1 MLCWQEPS
9 RSPFPG
15 TWFLGLFLL
24 FGCLDIGGSTE
35 SLKAVKIA
43 SENAPVIDGDLSDS
57 VWDSAALIPNLTQM
71 YPNEQ
76 QAPSEQTE
84 IRVCFDSHQF
94 YVAFRCLD
102 KSPDEINASIMQRD
116 QSVGADDYVFI
127 LLDPFQTGRD
137 GYYFRLNANGAKGEG
152 RITSFKNGP
161 NMNWD
166 AIWDGAGRRTDE
178 GWAVEFAIPF
188 RSISFDPN
196 SQTWGANFGRW
207 LPRVQERDRWSGAY
221 RSRNFLKLEDEG
233 TITGISEVEQGLGVD
248 LKPYLLGR
256 HQSGNRGD
264 GFKNEYGADLFWQIT
279 PNLTTT
285 LTWNTDFAE
294 AEVDDR
300 VVNLTR
306 FPLFFP
312 EKRDFFLEG
321 QEYFEFG
328 PASSSLTPFHSRTI
342 GLSQAREKV
351 DINGGGKLTGR
362 IGKLGVGVMGAFLN
376 DAPGLEKD
384 RVGVMRLTYDVG
396 KESRVGT
403 FFSYG
408 DPRRDGENVVGGVDF
423 DFKASHLGDGQDQLN
438 IKLYE
443 LMSRDD
449 AGIEAHAFGVDVRY
463 PNEPFSFNFGLR
475 QIDDAFTPGQGF
487 VRRPG
492 TRRGTF
498 SAQQEFY
505 PEGISW
511 LREYSIETSGF
522 MIANLENQTESAEFV
537 PLEFAVDFE
546 SGDEFV
552 IFPEWR
558 REQLFEPFDITD
570 DVTIPVGGYD
580 FTRLVAGFETSSH
593 RPVSMELYGKLGE
606 FYDGTRHGVSSEL
619 EWRPSPYWG
628 LEAEVDFDMIDL
640 PQGEFEVLVGQVGV
654 RITPNPRLSWN
665 TLVQW
670 DSVSNNVGL
679 NSRLRYI
686 VSPGND
692 IFLVFNQGYL
702 FSTDREFVVEGTEA
716 AAKVGWTFRF

>member
-1 MLCWQEPS
+1 MFVSLVPARLPLCKGWLVGCWIVFFGAS
-9 RSPFPG
+9 
-15 TWFLGLFLL
+15 LGW
-24 FGCLDIGGSTE
+24 SVE
-35 SLKAVKIA
+35 SLDSVRIS
-43 SENAPVIDGDLSDS
+43 SEEAPKIDGDLSDAI
-57 VWDSAALIPNLTQM
+57 WDSAALIPSLTQM
-71 YPNEQ
+71 YPEEQ
-76 QAPSEQTE
+76 TAASEATE
-84 IRVCFDSHQF
+84 IRLCYDDQNL
-94 YVAFRCLD
+94 YVAFRCQD
-102 KSPDEINASIMQRD
+102 RAPDEINASIMQRD
-116 QSVGADDYVFI
+116 QSVSADDYVFI
-127 LLDPFQTGRD
+127 LLDPYQTGRD
-137 GYYFRLNANGAKGEG
+137 GYYFRLNANGAKGDG
-152 RITSFKNGP
+152 RITSFLSRP

-166 AIWDGAGRRTDE
+166 AIWDGAGRRTEE

-188 RSISFDPN
+188 RSVSFDPD
-196 SQTWGANFGRW
+196 STTWAANFGRW
-207 LPRVQERDRWSGAY
+207 LPRVQEKDRWSGAY
-221 RSRNFLKLEDEG
+221 RSRQFIKLEEAG
-233 TITGISEVEQGLGVD
+233 TISGLEELESGRGID

-256 HQSGNRGD
+256 NRSGNRGS
-264 GFKNEYGADLFWQIT
+264 GSNIEYGADLFWQVT

-328 PASSSLTPFHSRTI
+328 PASTSLTPFYSRTI

-351 DINGGGKLTGR
+351 DITAGGKVTGR
-362 IGKLGVGVMGAFLN
+362 IGKLGIGVLGTFL
-376 DAPGLEKD
+376 DSTPRLEKD
-384 RVGVMRLTYDVG
+384 QVGVMRLTHDVG
-396 KESRVGT
+396 TESRVGS

-408 DPRRDGENVVGGVDF
+408 DPRRNRENVVGGIDF
-423 DFKASHLGDGQDQLN
+423 DFKNSHLGDGHDLIN
-438 IKLYE
+438 LKLYE

-449 AGIEAHAFGVDVRY
+449 REVTAHAFGADVNY
-463 PNEPFSFNFGLR
+463 PNEPVSFRASLR
-475 QIDDAFTPGQGF
+475 QIDRNFEPAQGF

-492 TRRGTF
+492 TRRAVG
-498 SAQQEFY
+498 SVQHEFY
-505 PEGISW
+505 PEEIDW
-511 LREYSIETSGF
+511 LREYSLETSAYL
-522 MIANLENQTESAEFV
+522 ITNLESQTESAEYV

-552 IFPEWR
+552 VYPEWN
-558 REQLFEPFDITD
+558 REVLFEPFDITR

-580 FTRLVAGFETSSH
+580 FSRLVVGFETSNH
-593 RPVSMELYGKLGE
+593 RPVSLDVFGRFGDY
-606 FYDGTRHGVSSEL
+606 YDGTRQGVSSEL

-628 LEAEVDFDMIDL
+628 MDAEVDFDTIDL
-640 PQGEFEVLVGQVGV
+640 PGGEFEVLVGQFGF
-654 RITPNPRLSWN
+654 RITPNPKLSWN

-702 FSTDREFVVEGTEA
+702 FTLERDFVAQGTEA
-716 AAKVGWTFRF
+716 TAKVGWTFRF